1 MIKPTWI
8 KKKDEDAAALADC
21 LATYFQQATG
31 STKREINDETARIL
45 EGCPVNIQVAKGLLK
60 LMWDRCRFQE
70 PASDDLIVERER
82 VFDNA
87 NALMARGDWA
97 SLSDYRAAVAGA
109 QDSDPETLDAR
120 IYSDLEMYQPLIE
133 VRPVDGAK
141 LISRYNA
148 ALVQSLLLHAESV
161 VIHVPA
167 KELTVLR
174 NLFRHL
180 KFHQLMVDVAHDGD
194 GYRLT
199 LDGPLSLFQQTK
211 RYGMNLA
218 RFFPVLLHEKRWQLT
233 AEIRYRGKPPGT
245 LVVDQTQPLTPYTKA
260 SGGYIPP
267 EFELLCQAV
276 GEQLPGWRA
285 EAGERAVQLPN
296 GDYVFPD
303 FALHHG
309 DQTLYLE
316 LFHRWHRGA
325 LRNRL
330 AAGLNPATPLLVLGV
345 DTALSRDKTL
355 AAELDAHAYFQEYGF
370 TFRDI
375 PTVTKLKSILKRWGA
390 RAH

>member
-1 MIKPTWI
+1 
-8 KKKDEDAAALADC
+8 
-21 LATYFQQATG
+21 
-31 STKREINDETARIL
+31 
-45 EGCPVNIQVAKGLLK
+45 
-60 LMWDRCRFQE
+60 MWDRCRFQE
-70 PASDDLIVERER
+70 PATDDLMVERASL
-82 VFDNA
+82 FDNA
-87 NALMARGDWA
+87 NALMARGDWP
-97 SLSDYRAAVAGA
+97 SLRDYRTAVANA
-109 QDSDPETLDAR
+109 QNSDPDSLDAR
-120 IYSDLEMYQPLIE
+120 IYSDLDMYQPLIE
-133 VRPVDGAK
+133 VRPVDGPK
-141 LISRYNA
+141 LMSRYNA
-148 ALVQSLLLHAESV
+148 SLVQSLLLHAESV
-161 VIHVPA
+161 TIHVPA
-167 KELTVLR
+167 KEITVLR

-180 KFHQLMVDVAHDGD
+180 KFHQLMVDVKRDGA
-194 GYRLT
+194 GYRLN

-218 RFFPVLLHEKRWQLT
+218 RFFPVLLHEKHWQLT

-245 LVVDQTQPLTPYTKA
+245 LVVDQSHPLTPYTKA

-276 GEQLPGWRA
+276 ADQLPGWQA
-285 EAGERAVQLPN
+285 VAGEQAVQLPN

-303 FALHHG
+303 FALAHG

-330 AAGLNPATPLLVLGV
+330 KAGLNPAAPLLLLGV

-355 AAELDAHAYFQEYGF
+355 AAELAGHDYFQEYGF

-375 PTVTKLKSILKRWGA
+375 PTVTKLKRILKRWAA
-390 RAH
+390 RPH

>member
-1 MIKPTWI
+1 
-8 KKKDEDAAALADC
+8 
-21 LATYFQQATG
+21 
-31 STKREINDETARIL
+31 
-45 EGCPVNIQVAKGLLK
+45 
-60 LMWDRCRFQE
+60 MWDRCRFQE
-70 PASDDLIVERER
+70 PATDDLMVEREQL
-82 VFDNA
+82 FDNA
-87 NALMARGDWA
+87 NALLARGDWP
-97 SLSDYRAAVAGA
+97 SLDAYRAAVASA
-109 QDSDPETLDAR
+109 QNSDPETLDAR
-120 IYSDLEMYQPLIE
+120 IYSDLDMYQPLME
-133 VRPVDGAK
+133 VRPVDGQK

-148 ALVQSLLLHAESV
+148 SLVQSLLLHAESV
-161 VIHVPA
+161 VIKVPA
-167 KELTVLR
+167 KEITVLR

-218 RFFPVLLHEKRWQLT
+218 RFFPVLLHEKHWQLT
-233 AEIRYRGKPPGT
+233 AEIRYRGKAPGT
-245 LVVDQTQPLTPYTKA
+245 LVVDQTHPLKPYTKA

-276 GEQLPGWRA
+276 ADQLPGWRA
-285 EAGERAVQLPN
+285 QAGEQAVQLPN

-303 FALHHG
+303 FVLHHG

-330 AAGLNPATPLLVLGV
+330 EAGLNPATPLLLLGV
-345 DTALSRDKTL
+345 DTALSRDKTV
-355 AAELDAHAYFQEYGF
+355 AAMLSSHDYFQEYGF

-375 PTVTKLKSILKRWGA
+375 PTVTKLKRILKRWAA
-390 RAH
+390 RDR